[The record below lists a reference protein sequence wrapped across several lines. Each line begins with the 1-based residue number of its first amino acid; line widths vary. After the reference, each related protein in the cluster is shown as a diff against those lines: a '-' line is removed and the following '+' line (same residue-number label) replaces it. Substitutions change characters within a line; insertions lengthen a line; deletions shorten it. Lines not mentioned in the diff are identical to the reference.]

1 MSDNIIVSADY
12 KGLYP
17 VSFCI
22 FNRVPCAPWF
32 SVVDGYY
39 PTASVNHPFVPAL
52 KAVAAVAGAY
62 EPYQI
67 GLLQNSIVPRL
78 PIRRPSAFKPTIG

>member
-22 FNRVPCAPWF
+22 FNRVPCALWF

-52 KAVAAVAGAY
+52 KAATAVARACEFHDIIYG
-62 EPYQI
+62 
-67 GLLQNSIVPRL
+67 
-78 PIRRPSAFKPTIG
+78 